1 MPPQPRQLPL
11 DLLHVE
17 HLSRD
22 DLVVTPA
29 NANAAALID
38 NWPDWPSPVVV
49 LAGPPGCGKSHLAAV
64 WRDEAGAD
72 TIDVSRLGSGPT
84 MSGRPALI
92 DGIGEKPFDQNG
104 LFHLINA
111 VRAGGSHLLLTT
123 RLFPGAWRVTLPDLA
138 SRLKAAT
145 TVEIYEP
152 DDALLMAVIAKL
164 FADRQVE
171 VDFSVVQ
178 YLVRRMERSLSTAI
192 TLVDRLDR
200 AALEGGTRI
209 SRALAAQVL
218 DALDESGGA

>member
-1 MPPQPRQLPL
+1 MAPQPRQLPL
-11 DLLHVE
+11 DLRHVE

-29 NANAAALID
+29 NADAAALID
-38 NWPDWPSPVVV
+38 RWPDWPSSVVI

-72 TIDVSRLGSGPT
+72 VIDAHHLGSGVT
-84 MSGRPALI
+84 MAGRPVLI
-92 DGIGEKPFDQNG
+92 DGIGGKPFDESG

-111 VRAGGSHLLLTT
+111 VRAGNSHLLLTT
-123 RLFPGAWRVTLPDLA
+123 RLFPGAWGVTLPDLA
-138 SRLKAAT
+138 SRLKAGT

-164 FADRQVE
+164 FADRQIE
-171 VDFSVVQ
+171 VDPSVVQ

-192 TLVDRLDR
+192 TLVERLDR
-200 AALEGGTRI
+200 AALEGKTRI

-218 DALDESGGA
+218 EAL